1 VTDPVIA
8 AARDFLHRCSA
19 PGVLLVAISGGSD
32 STGLLLALKTAVD
45 DVGRGFAV
53 AACTIDHGL
62 RAASAEEAR
71 SVGILCERLGIP
83 HSIRRWEGEKPSSG
97 IQAAARAARYRLLA
111 DAAAEIGA
119 VAVVTGHTADDQA
132 ETIAMRSRRS
142 GDDAP
147 GLSGMAD
154 AVLYDRSVWILRPFL
169 GLTRQDIQ
177 TFLQERGE
185 GWLDDPSNTNPAFER
200 VRVRNAISR
209 APSSALRA
217 SSPQR
222 GEDAR
227 RADEGAFAANS
238 EPAAPSSGA
247 LRHLLPQGEKRELAA
262 TSEAGHQRRVRAES
276 IAELLGDVSV
286 AEGLVAQI
294 SSTLVGRINEPEA
307 IAAILL
313 VSAVIGGTAHVP
325 GRDAAK
331 RIADFLAKCEP
342 GRITAS
348 RTVFDR
354 RRDALYL
361 YREKRNLPVTVL
373 DAGRQAVWDGRFVV
387 ANRSASAVS
396 LRPAAGAELE
406 SAEARLIAAGVRRE
420 IARRAA
426 PAALAVVAIS
436 AGNSE
441 QNHVI
446 ARHIPPYD
454 TFLPRFDLT
463 LANRLAALFGRSRYL
478 ALPVHDVLTEI
489 TGD

>member
-1 VTDPVIA
+1 MTDPVIA
-8 AARDFLHRCSA
+8 AARDFLQRFSA
-19 PGVLLVAISGGSD
+19 PGMLLVAISGGSD

-71 SVGILCERLGIP
+71 SVGILCERLGIS

-111 DAAAEIGA
+111 DAAAEIDA
-119 VAVVTGHTADDQA
+119 IAVVTGHTADDQA

-169 GLTRQDIQ
+169 GLTRQDIR

-200 VRVRNAISR
+200 VRVRNAISQKAR
-209 APSSALRA
+209 QAPSS
-217 SSPQR
+217 PPV

-262 TSEAGHQRRVRAES
+262 TSEAGHQRMVRAER

-286 AEGLVAQI
+286 VEGLVARI
-294 SSTLVGRINEPEA
+294 SSALVDRINEPKVL
-307 IAAILL
+307 AAILL
-313 VSAVIGGTAHVP
+313 VSTVIGGAAHVP

-331 RIADFLAKCEP
+331 RVADFLAQGEP

-361 YREKRNLPVTVL
+361 YREKRSLPVTVL
-373 DAGRQAVWDGRFVV
+373 DAGKQAVWDGRFVV

-396 LRPAAGAELE
+396 LRPAAGVELE

-426 PAALAVVAIS
+426 PAALAAVAIS

-446 ARHIPPYD
+446 TRHIPPYD
-454 TFLPRFDLT
+454 TFLPRLDLT